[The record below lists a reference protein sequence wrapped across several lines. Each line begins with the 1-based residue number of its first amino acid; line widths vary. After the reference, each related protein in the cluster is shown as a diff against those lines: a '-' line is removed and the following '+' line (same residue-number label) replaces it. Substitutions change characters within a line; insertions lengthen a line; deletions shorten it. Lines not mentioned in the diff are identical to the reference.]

1 MAGDILELESSTD
14 QTKNW
19 KQTFLNHYA
28 TLGSVTAAAKETGI
42 DRTTI
47 WYARK
52 SDETFNDAIQ
62 GIDQWTTQRVEDT
75 LAEKALEG
83 GTTEMIFY
91 LKCKKPEV
99 YGDKLRADQ
108 IDAIRKEARL
118 QVLSELRAS
127 VSELPEGARQAL
139 LAAVPA

>member
-1 MAGDILELESSTD
+1 MSAQELESSTN
-14 QTKNW
+14 QTKKW
-19 KQTFLNHYA
+19 KQDFLTHYA
-28 TLGSVTAAAKETGI
+28 TLGSITAAAKETGI

-52 SDETFNDAIQ
+52 SDEEFNDAIA

-99 YGDKLRADQ
+99 YGDKLRSDQ
-108 IDAIRKEARL
+108 IDQIRREARL
-118 QVLSELRAS
+118 QVLSELRSS
-127 VSELPEGARQAL
+127 VRELPEAARQAL
-139 LAAVPA
+139 LAAVPS